1 MKISAFYVNQK
12 QQTITEK
19 EVKRFVKRLAKVG
32 ATITIIHCTTPLPI
46 ELINTPIIVNASS
59 EVVNSGVDLIVQA
72 NPVGE
77 AVDKIISVTDQL
89 INGLQRVAEPVAYGF
104 CIKGILEKM
113 SGQQNVGDK
122 HIKDSIKGYVMIQI
136 LPFVFDLID
145 VFR

>member
-19 EVKRFVKRLAKVG
+19 DVKKVIAHLTKIG
-32 ATITIIHCTTPLPI
+32 VSTLIISQVTPVLFD
-46 ELINTPIIVNASS
+46 LVGTPIVASA
-59 EVVNSGVDLIVQA
+59 NSGIDMVIQA

-89 INGLQRVAEPVAYGF
+89 IDGLQRIAEPVAYGF

-122 HIKDSIKGYVMIQI
+122 HIQDTIQGYVMIQI

>member
-1 MKISAFYVNQK
+1 MKITAFYVNQK
-12 QQTITEK
+12 QKTITEK
-19 EVKRFVKRLAKVG
+19 DVKKAFAPFVKLG
-32 ATITIIHCTTPLPI
+32 IATIIVTTSTNAIPM
-46 ELINTPIIVNASS
+46 ELIDVPIVASA
-59 EVVNSGVDLIVQA
+59 NSGIDMVIQA

-89 INGLQRVAEPVAYGF
+89 IDGLQRIAEPVAYGF

>member
-19 EVKRFVKRLAKVG
+19 DVKKAFAPFVKLG
-32 ATITIIHCTTPLPI
+32 IATIIVTTSINAIPM
-46 ELINTPIIVNASS
+46 ELIDGPIVASA
-59 EVVNSGVDLIVQA
+59 NSGIDMVIQA

-77 AVDKIISVTDQL
+77 AVDKIRSVTDQL
-89 INGLQRVAEPVAYGF
+89 IDGLQRIAEPVAYGF

>member
-1 MKISAFYVNQK
+1 MKITAFYVNQK
-12 QQTITEK
+12 QKTITEK
-19 EVKRFVKRLAKVG
+19 DVKRVIAHLTKIGISTLVISQITPVLFDLVG
-32 ATITIIHCTTPLPI
+32 TS
-46 ELINTPIIVNASS
+46 IVASA
-59 EVVNSGVDLIVQA
+59 NSGIDMVIQA

-89 INGLQRVAEPVAYGF
+89 IDGLQRVAEPVAYGF

>member
-19 EVKRFVKRLAKVG
+19 DVKKVIAQLTKIG
-32 ATITIIHCTTPLPI
+32 VSTLIISQVTPVLFD
-46 ELINTPIIVNASS
+46 LVGTPIVASA
-59 EVVNSGVDLIVQA
+59 NSGIDMVIQA
-72 NPVGE
+72 DPVGE

-89 INGLQRVAEPVAYGF
+89 IDGLQRVAEPVAYGF

>member
-19 EVKRFVKRLAKVG
+19 DVKKAFAPFVKLG
-32 ATITIIHCTTPLPI
+32 IATIIVTTSTNAIPM
-46 ELINTPIIVNASS
+46 ELIDIPIVASA
-59 EVVNSGVDLIVQA
+59 NSGIDMVIQA

-89 INGLQRVAEPVAYGF
+89 IDGLQRIAEPVAYGF

>member
-19 EVKRFVKRLAKVG
+19 DVKKVIAHLTKIG
-32 ATITIIHCTTPLPI
+32 VSTLIISQVTPVLFD
-46 ELINTPIIVNASS
+46 LVGTPIVASA
-59 EVVNSGVDLIVQA
+59 NSGIDMVIQA

-89 INGLQRVAEPVAYGF
+89 IDGLQRIAEPVAYGF

>member
-19 EVKRFVKRLAKVG
+19 DVKKAFAPFVKLG
-32 ATITIIHCTTPLPI
+32 IATIIVTTSTNAIPT
-46 ELINTPIIVNASS
+46 ELIDIPIVASA
-59 EVVNSGVDLIVQA
+59 NSGIDMVIQA

-89 INGLQRVAEPVAYGF
+89 IDGLQRIAEPVAYGF

>member
-19 EVKRFVKRLAKVG
+19 DVKKAFAPFVKLGR
-32 ATITIIHCTTPLPI
+32 ATIIVTTSTNAIPM
-46 ELINTPIIVNASS
+46 ELIDVPIVASA
-59 EVVNSGVDLIVQA
+59 NSGIDMVIQA

-89 INGLQRVAEPVAYGF
+89 IDGLQRIAEPVAYGF

>member
-19 EVKRFVKRLAKVG
+19 DVKKAFAPFVKLG
-32 ATITIIHCTTPLPI
+32 IATIIVTTSTNAIPM
-46 ELINTPIIVNASS
+46 ELIDGPIVASA
-59 EVVNSGVDLIVQA
+59 NSGIDMVIQA

-89 INGLQRVAEPVAYGF
+89 IDGLQRIAEPVAYGF

>member
-19 EVKRFVKRLAKVG
+19 DVKKVIAQLTKIG
-32 ATITIIHCTTPLPI
+32 VSTLIISQVAPVLFD
-46 ELINTPIIVNASS
+46 LVGTPIVASA
-59 EVVNSGVDLIVQA
+59 NSGIDMVIQA
-72 NPVGE
+72 DPVGE

-89 INGLQRVAEPVAYGF
+89 IDGLQRVAEPVAYGF
-104 CIKGILEKM
+104 CINGILEKM
-113 SGQQNVGDK
+113 SGQENVGSK

>member
-19 EVKRFVKRLAKVG
+19 DVKKVIAHLTKIG
-32 ATITIIHCTTPLPI
+32 VSTLIICQVTPVLFD
-46 ELINTPIIVNASS
+46 LVGTPIVASA
-59 EVVNSGVDLIVQA
+59 NSGIDMVIQA

-89 INGLQRVAEPVAYGF
+89 IDGLQRIAEPVAYGF

>member
-19 EVKRFVKRLAKVG
+19 DVKKAFAPFVKLG
-32 ATITIIHCTTPLPI
+32 IATIIVTTSTNAIPM
-46 ELINTPIIVNASS
+46 ELIDVPIVASA
-59 EVVNSGVDLIVQA
+59 NSGIDMVIQA

-89 INGLQRVAEPVAYGF
+89 IDGLQRIAEPVAYGF

>member
-12 QQTITEK
+12 QQTITGK
-19 EVKRFVKRLAKVG
+19 DVKKAFAPFVKLGV
-32 ATITIIHCTTPLPI
+32 ATIIITTSTNAIPM
-46 ELINTPIIVNASS
+46 ELIDIPIVASA
-59 EVVNSGVDLIVQA
+59 NSGIDMVIQA

-89 INGLQRVAEPVAYGF
+89 IDGLQRIAEPVAYGF